1 MSAVGYPGR
10 TLRLVRGGEV
20 IAAVRAKTVTHTAE
34 SIDVTDGERDG
45 WRRLL
50 DEHDVISVT
59 IEVEG
64 VATSENYKWM
74 LEEWYGSSFTDIVI
88 IHPNGTLAIAEDG
101 AWLQTLEKLGEHNGA
116 VTFTASF
123 TLSGLV
129 TLLSEILLTS
139 WPYSYVFED
148 SLNIGPLIRG
158 GRYEPHFFDEM
169 DIFPAILGG
178 TLEQPL
184 IEYDDW
190 PDDELDIFPAILNGT
205 LVDPLVEYDDWPDD
219 ELDVAPAILG
229 GELAEVLV
237 EYNNWPDDEL
247 DVAPAILG
255 GSLNEP

>member
-1 MSAVGYPGR
+1 MNTVGYLGR

-139 WPYSYVFED
+139 WPYSYISED
-148 SLNIGPLIRG
+148 A
-158 GRYEPHFFDEM
+158 F
-169 DIFPAILGG
+169 
-178 TLEQPL
+178 QPVPS
-184 IEYDDW
+184 IVHGAFM
-190 PDDELDIFPAILNGT
+190 PISDDEFGVGPSLIGGA
-205 LVDPLVEYDDWPDD
+205 LVEPLVEFDWSSDAFDIGPA
-219 ELDVAPAILG
+219 LVA
-229 GELAEVLV
+229 GELGNPVVYV
-237 EYNNWPDDEL
+237 EYLWPLGEVFELTPVLIGGDLISPLVVYTNWPVEAFNVNPSL
-247 DVAPAILG
+247 IG
-255 GSLNEP
+255 GSLT